1 MAQVYRLLYLSAS
14 RGLDSSHALNRQ
26 SFQKSMMFER
36 KIDAN
41 SVSQFLA
48 SRRTT
53 RDFLPTPVEPE
64 LLNQI
69 LTDALTAPSWSNTR
83 PFKVAIATGEIRDRL
98 SEEFLSRWQAVT
110 KFKNGG
116 ILSKAKFLIK
126 RYGLP
131 TSNRLIAKPY
141 VSELKPRAFR
151 VGKEMY
157 EWIGVDRGDRVAR
170 DRQWARNYEFFGAP
184 TELFIFIH
192 KSLDIFAASDA
203 GLMMENLVL
212 SAHGH
217 GLGTCLQGAVSGWE
231 DAVRNEFDVPGDY
244 RLLCGLAIGYP
255 SDAKINQFKSHRIS
269 ASEMI
274 IKPKS

>member
-1 MAQVYRLLYLSAS
+1 MASNSDS
-14 RGLDSSHALNRQ
+14 RWIS
-26 SFQKSMMFER
+26 E
-36 KIDAN
+36 
-41 SVSQFLA
+41 FLA

-53 RDFLPTPVEPE
+53 RDFLSSPVPNE
-64 LLNQI
+64 LLNEI
-69 LTDALTAPSWSNTR
+69 LSDALTAPSWSNTR
-83 PFKVAIATGEIRDRL
+83 PFKVAVATGETRDRI
-98 SEEFLSRWQAVT
+98 SREFLARWDSVK

-116 ILSKAKFLIK
+116 IFSKLKFLFN

-131 TSNRLIAKPY
+131 TSNRIIAKPY
-141 VSELKPRAFR
+141 VKELKPRAYR

-157 EWIGVDRGDRVAR
+157 EWIGVNRSDRAAR
-170 DRQWARNYEFFGAP
+170 DQQWARNYEFFGAP

-212 SAHGH
+212 SAHSH

-231 DAVRNEFDVPGDY
+231 DAIRDEFDVPTDY

-269 ASEMI
+269 VDEMI
-274 IKPKS
+274 IKPKK

>member
-1 MAQVYRLLYLSAS
+1 MASNSDS
-14 RGLDSSHALNRQ
+14 RWIS
-26 SFQKSMMFER
+26 E
-36 KIDAN
+36 
-41 SVSQFLA
+41 FLA

-53 RDFLPTPVEPE
+53 RDFLSSPVPNE
-64 LLNQI
+64 LLNEI
-69 LTDALTAPSWSNTR
+69 LSDALTAPSWSNTR
-83 PFKVAIATGEIRDRL
+83 PFKVAVATGETRDRI
-98 SEEFLSRWQAVT
+98 SREFLARWDSVK

-116 ILSKAKFLIK
+116 IFSKLKFLFN

-131 TSNRLIAKPY
+131 TSNRIIAKPY
-141 VSELKPRAFR
+141 VKELKPRAYR

-157 EWIGVDRGDRVAR
+157 EWIGVNRSDRAAR
-170 DRQWARNYEFFGAP
+170 DQQWARNYEFFGAP

-192 KSLDIFAASDA
+192 KSLGIFAASDA

-212 SAHGH
+212 SAHSH

-231 DAVRNEFDVPGDY
+231 DAIRDEFDVPTDY

-269 ASEMI
+269 VDEMI
-274 IKPKS
+274 IKPKK